1 MGISTVTTFTSIPNN
16 NNNNNNNN
24 YALNHPLLSLEHQII
39 LFVHIRESP
48 FLRNDNLLTPW
59 ELIPSATERL
69 LDNRCIASNEEVH
82 LPDVEAYDCSVGF
95 TPSSTHTR
103 LKSTH
108 HTISA
113 PPPSPHIEYT
123 TNLSAPAQDSVYLIR
138 ITWKGYTRTLI
149 WNESFPDVFVT
160 YLFAQI
166 RAASRASL
174 VLVRYEVAAE
184 REIVN
189 GRAFTAQV
197 EDPD

>member
-1 MGISTVTTFTSIPNN
+1 MSISTVTTFTSIPNN

-82 LPDVEAYDCSVGF
+82 LPDVEAYDCSIGF

-113 PPPSPHIEYT
+113 PLPSLHIESTRRTYQLQRKT
-123 TNLSAPAQDSVYLIR
+123 IR
-138 ITWKGYTRTLI
+138 IAWKGCSTRTLI

-184 REIVN
+184 REIIN
-189 GRAFTAQV
+189 GRAFTAQA